1 MTTQNSEIE
10 KLERLQSDVA
20 STKSMVEDLQMKGGR
35 QLVHVKFVGICFE
48 KDTWKQ
54 GEETLNDA
62 IEHGYEVIKDYPTG
76 AGVVITLGLYK

>member
-10 KLERLQSDVA
+10 KFERLQSDVA
-20 STKSMVEDLQMKGGR
+20 STKLMLEDLQIKGGR
-35 QLVHVKFVGICFE
+35 QLVHVKFVGICFNE
-48 KDTWKQ
+48 GTWKH

>member
-1 MTTQNSEIE
+1 MTTENPEIA
-10 KLERLQSDVA
+10 KIERLQSDVA
-20 STKSMVEDLQMKGGR
+20 STKSMVEDMQMKGSR
-35 QLVHVKFVGICFE
+35 QLVHVKFVGICFDE
-48 KDTWKQ
+48 GTWKQ